1 MPPRS
6 GWGTVSADGDLPAV
20 VAGAGPVGLAAALAL
35 RRLGHEVIV
44 LEAEP
49 RERPRAGS
57 RAIYVHGATLRL
69 LEGVSPGLGHAMAE
83 RGVVWSGKRT
93 FWKGRQIYGRH
104 YAPPAPGR
112 LPHFTSL
119 PQVVSDRLLL
129 DACEAMRVQI
139 AWSTPL
145 RSLTADRDGVTVLG
159 AGREW
164 RARYVVGA
172 DGARSA
178 VRQAIGVSMSGPRPR
193 NAYVVVDVADDPSH
207 PLPCERVFH
216 YLHPGVGHRNVLLV
230 PFAGGWRVDLQCR
243 VDDDLD
249 HLATPDGVRS
259 WLVEVLL
266 PGHSLDVTWVSTYRF
281 LQVVAERF
289 TDEHRRVL
297 LAGEAAHLFAP
308 FGARGMNSGIADAV
322 AAARAIHLALQE
334 GDPQSR
340 RRVIDGLS
348 GDRRASALY
357 NRDAAGKAL
366 RHMQAS
372 DPWIRVTRA
381 VAARLAR
388 RSCRVGAWMDSA
400 PYGPRRGRVGMTS
413 AKY

>member
-1 MPPRS
+1 MINRRHFLGSTAGLLVDAAESIPQIKASHDAALAVLKPSEKVLQHGLELHAQSLVVESYGFSPRS
-6 GWGTVSADGDLPAV
+6 AIDGAGLRRAIE
-20 VAGAGPVGLAAALAL
+20 AGAGALEL
-35 RRLGHEVIV
+35 DDLNTEM
-44 LEAEP
+44 
-49 RERPRAGS
+49 
-57 RAIYVHGATLRL
+57 L
-69 LEGVSPGLGHAMAE
+69 L
-83 RGVVWSGKRT
+83 
-93 FWKGRQIYGRH
+93 
-104 YAPPAPGR
+104 
-112 LPHFTSL
+112 
-119 PQVVSDRLLL
+119 
-129 DACEAMRVQI
+129 MR
-139 AWSTPL
+139 
-145 RSLTADRDGVTVLG
+145 
-159 AGREW
+159 
-164 RARYVVGA
+164 
-172 DGARSA
+172 
-178 VRQAIGVSMSGPRPR
+178 
-193 NAYVVVDVADDPSH
+193 VADDPSH